1 MLEQPLVLA
10 SASPRRAEL
19 LRSAGIVF
27 TIHPVDCDESW
38 RPGERAPDYARR
50 VAAAKAECAA
60 EELRDRAPNSGIGP
74 LILAADTT
82 VWLDAEREPLQ
93 KPHDRKHA
101 AAMLRALT
109 RGRPH
114 RVTTACAVAR
124 GGADPTLSA
133 PTLLAPTLIAEFAET
148 TIVHMREL
156 DDRRFTAFIDAYLD
170 AGDWTDKAGG
180 YAIQGRAAG
189 LVERIEGSYT
199 SVVGLPLAQVLARL
213 DQPFEPAEIG

>member
-1 MLEQPLVLA
+1 
-10 SASPRRAEL
+10 
-19 LRSAGIVF
+19 
-27 TIHPVDCDESW
+27 
-38 RPGERAPDYARR
+38 
-50 VAAAKAECAA
+50 
-60 EELRDRAPNSGIGP
+60 
-74 LILAADTT
+74 
-82 VWLDAEREPLQ
+82 Q
-93 KPHDRKHA
+93 KPNDREDA

-114 RVTTACAVAR
+114 RVTTACAFAR
-124 GGADPTLSA
+124 GGSTPT
-133 PTLLAPTLIAEFAET
+133 IVAELAET

-156 DDRRFTAFIDAYLD
+156 DEARFVAFIDAYLD

-213 DQPFEPAEIG
+213 DRFARGRHA